1 MNELPATIDEHWDA
15 GALGC
20 GELVMKL
27 GARLKKM
34 EPQKVLKLIAR
45 DEGAVEDI
53 PAWCELTGHKL
64 LAANHPEYYIERRR
78 NKL

>member
-1 MNELPATIDEHWDA
+1 MQELPPNVDELWDA
-15 GALGC
+15 GEIGC

-34 EPQKVLKLIAR
+34 EPLKVLKLIAR
-45 DEGAVEDI
+45 DEGAIEDI
-53 PAWCELTGHKL
+53 PAWCQLTGHRL
-64 LAANHPEYYIERRR
+64 LMANHPEYFIERRR